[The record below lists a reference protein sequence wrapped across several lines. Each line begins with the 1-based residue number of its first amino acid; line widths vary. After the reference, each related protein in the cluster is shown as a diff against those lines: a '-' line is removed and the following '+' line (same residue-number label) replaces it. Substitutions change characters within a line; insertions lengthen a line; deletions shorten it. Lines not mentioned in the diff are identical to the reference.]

1 MGFVGQISD
10 LPSAC
15 CPEEARADRK
25 SAPPG
30 SMIPEIQTLLRLT
43 KGYRL
48 RPWQSPYLRWRIE
61 TWSGLDAAAIT
72 PKIFVNFSW
81 EHRSD
86 LFRYLRWAGKK
97 GG

>member
-1 MGFVGQISD
+1 
-10 LPSAC
+10 
-15 CPEEARADRK
+15 
-25 SAPPG
+25 
-30 SMIPEIQTLLRLT
+30 MIPELKTLLRLT

-72 PKIFVNFSW
+72 PKMFVNFSW

-86 LFRYLRWAGKK
+86 LFRYLRWAGRE
-97 GG
+97 GA

>member
-1 MGFVGQISD
+1 MD
-10 LPSAC
+10 
-15 CPEEARADRK
+15 EDRREIRIV
-25 SAPPG
+25 SLFIRRFFNGAVFL
-30 SMIPEIQTLLRLT
+30 MIPELQTLLRLT

-61 TWSGLDAAAIT
+61 TWSGQDAKAIT
-72 PKIFVNFSW
+72 PRMFFDFSW